1 MEAKKN
7 YMVTS
12 TYTITK
18 TDTYLV
24 NSETKED
31 AIYIVEN
38 QNNTSSC
45 QLYNE
50 TESDPEDESNTV
62 KEVTFEKT
70 EDGKDHYWKEIGENN
85 ATRKSN

>member
-62 KEVTFEKT
+62 KEVTFEKNK
-70 EDGKDHYWKEIGENN
+70 DGYYWKEIGENN
-85 ATRKSN
+85 DK

>member
-1 MEAKKN
+1 MEAKNN
-7 YMVTS
+7 YMVTR
-12 TYTITK
+12 TYIITK

-24 NSETKED
+24 NTETKED

-62 KEVTFEKT
+62 KQVTFEKT
-70 EDGKDHYWKEIGENN
+70 KDGKNYYWKEIGEKND
-85 ATRKSN
+85 K

>member
-62 KEVTFEKT
+62 KEVSFEKT

-85 ATRKSN
+85 DK

>member
-18 TDTYLV
+18 TNTYLI

-38 QNNTSSC
+38 QNNTASC

-50 TESDPEDESNTV
+50 TESDPEDESNIV

-70 EDGKDHYWKEIGENN
+70 EDGKDYYWKEIGENN
-85 ATRKSN
+85 DK

>member
-38 QNNTSSC
+38 QNNTTSC

-50 TESDPEDESNTV
+50 TESDPEDESNIV

-70 EDGKDHYWKEIGENN
+70 EDGKDYYWKEIGENN
-85 ATRKSN
+85 DK

>member
-50 TESDPEDESNTV
+50 TESDPEDGSNTV
-62 KEVTFEKT
+62 KEVSFEKT

-85 ATRKSN
+85 DK

>member
-18 TDTYLV
+18 TNTYLI

-38 QNNTSSC
+38 QNNTTSC

-50 TESDPEDESNTV
+50 TESDPEDESNIV

-70 EDGKDHYWKEIGENN
+70 EDGKDYYWKEIGENN
-85 ATRKSN
+85 DK

>member
-1 MEAKKN
+1 MEAKNN
-7 YMVTS
+7 YMVTR
-12 TYTITK
+12 TYIITK

-24 NSETKED
+24 NTETKED

-38 QNNTSSC
+38 QNNTTSC

-50 TESDPEDESNTV
+50 TESDPEDESNIV

-70 EDGKDHYWKEIGENN
+70 EDGKDYYWKEIGDNN
-85 ATRKSN
+85 DK

>member
-18 TDTYLV
+18 TNTYLI

-38 QNNTSSC
+38 QNNTASC

-62 KEVTFEKT
+62 KEVTFEKNK
-70 EDGKDHYWKEIGENN
+70 DGYYWKEIGENN
-85 ATRKSN
+85 DK

>member
-18 TDTYLV
+18 TNTYLI

-38 QNNTSSC
+38 QNNTTSC

-50 TESDPEDESNTV
+50 TESDPEDESNIV

-85 ATRKSN
+85 DK

>member
-18 TDTYLV
+18 TNTYLI

-38 QNNTSSC
+38 QNNTTSC

-70 EDGKDHYWKEIGENN
+70 EDGKDYYWKEIGENN
-85 ATRKSN
+85 DK

>member
-38 QNNTSSC
+38 QNNTPSC
-45 QLYNE
+45 HLYNE

-62 KEVTFEKT
+62 KEVSFEKT

-85 ATRKSN
+85 DK

>member
-62 KEVTFEKT
+62 KEVTFEKNK
-70 EDGKDHYWKEIGENN
+70 DGKDHYWKEIGENN
-85 ATRKSN
+85 DK

>member
-7 YMVTS
+7 YMITS

-62 KEVTFEKT
+62 KEVTFEKNK
-70 EDGKDHYWKEIGENN
+70 DGYYWKEIGENN
-85 ATRKSN
+85 DK

>member
-1 MEAKKN
+1 METKNN
-7 YMVTS
+7 YMVTR
-12 TYTITK
+12 TYIITK

-24 NSETKED
+24 NTETKED

-50 TESDPEDESNTV
+50 TESDPEDGSNTV
-62 KEVTFEKT
+62 KEVSFEKT
-70 EDGKDHYWKEIGENN
+70 EDGKDHYWKEIGEKND
-85 ATRKSN
+85 K

>member
-85 ATRKSN
+85 DK

>member
-1 MEAKKN
+1 MEAKNN

-12 TYTITK
+12 TYIITK

-24 NSETKED
+24 NTETKED

-62 KEVTFEKT
+62 KQVTFEKT
-70 EDGKDHYWKEIGENN
+70 KDGKNYYWKEIGEKND
-85 ATRKSN
+85 K

>member
-18 TDTYLV
+18 TNTYLI

-38 QNNTSSC
+38 QNNTTSC

-50 TESDPEDESNTV
+50 TESDPEDESNIV

-70 EDGKDHYWKEIGENN
+70 EDGKDNYWKEIGDNN
-85 ATRKSN
+85 DK

>member
-18 TDTYLV
+18 TNTYLI

-38 QNNTSSC
+38 QNNTTSC

-70 EDGKDHYWKEIGENN
+70 EDGKDHYWKEIGDNN
-85 ATRKSN
+85 DI

>member
-18 TDTYLV
+18 TNTYLI

-45 QLYNE
+45 HLHNE

-70 EDGKDHYWKEIGENN
+70 EDGKDYYWKEIGENN
-85 ATRKSN
+85 DK